1 MALAQGKVAET
12 RATCDEARLR
22 LERMVVRAPT
32 GGVVLER
39 LATVGSELGGEART
53 VATLYDP
60 ASVRVRV
67 DVPQQDLGGLFPGQA
82 ARVESDARPGRP
94 YAGEVIRIVRKAD
107 LQKVTMQAHVRVL
120 DGDDL
125 LRPEMLMQVRFL
137 APETGPGE
145 PTAAGEA
152 VAVPARLVL
161 EGERVWVLD
170 VESGT
175 AVARRVRLGARQ
187 GDLVVVEQGLDL
199 SEKLIDTGGAPLR
212 EGERVRAQEV
222 PR

>member
-1 MALAQGKVAET
+1 MAET

-22 LERMVVRAPT
+22 LERMVVRAPAS
-32 GGVVLER
+32 GVVLER
-39 LATVGSELGGEART
+39 LATVGSELGGVTRT

-67 DVPQQDLGGLFPGQA
+67 DVPQQDLAGLFVGQR

-94 YAGEVIRIVRKAD
+94 YEGEVIRIVRKAD
-107 LQKVTMQAHVRVL
+107 LQKVTMQAHVRIL
-120 DGDDL
+120 EGDDL
-125 LRPEMLMQVRFL
+125 LRPEMLTQVRFL
-137 APETGPGE
+137 APETGAGE
-145 PTAAGEA
+145 PASAGGA

-175 AVARRVRLGARQ
+175 AVVRRVRVGARQ
-187 GDLVVVEQGLDL
+187 GDLVVVEEGLDL
-199 SEKLIDTGGAPLR
+199 SEKLIDAGGAPLR
-212 EGERVRAQEV
+212 DGERVRAQEHA
-222 PR
+222 R